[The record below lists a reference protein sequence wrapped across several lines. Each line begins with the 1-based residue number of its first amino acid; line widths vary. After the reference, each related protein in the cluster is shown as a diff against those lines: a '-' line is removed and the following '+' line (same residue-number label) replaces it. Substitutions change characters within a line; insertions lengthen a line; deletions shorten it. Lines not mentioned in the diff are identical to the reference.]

1 MLEHVYSH
9 VVLLLCVP
17 LIKADIGVLIA
28 QSFGW
33 VTVLK
38 LPLVVQCLPLCSVLY
53 YASSSPLTI
62 QFQISGKQRK
72 IAKYYKKQE
81 NLLKDF
87 SEMETMNEHGG
98 LDQNG
103 PSEVRVH
110 STDFLQC
117 SMQKST

>member
-9 VVLLLCVP
+9 VVILLCVP
-17 LIKADIGVLIA
+17 LVRADAGVLN
-28 QSFGW
+28 
-33 VTVLK
+33 
-38 LPLVVQCLPLCSVLY
+38 PLAEILLCTT
-53 YASSSPLTI
+53 SSPLTV
-62 QFQISGKQRK
+62 QLLISGKQRK

>member
-1 MLEHVYSH
+1 MGSPSH
-9 VVLLLCVP
+9 QGRGGGGSEEEREEEAGAAWRLRMGSGFRVP
-17 LIKADIGVLIA
+17 DRFHRQAPFYARI
-28 QSFGW
+28 FGG
-33 VTVLK
+33 
-38 LPLVVQCLPLCSVLY
+38 SH
-53 YASSSPLTI
+53 
-62 QFQISGKQRK
+62 GKQRK